1 MDNLT
6 FDNYVDRKYWNANVE
21 LFTYLNRRFL
31 SWMVERVNYGDA
43 KCASL
48 SYKKLFVYVKQW
60 KN

>member
-1 MDNLT
+1 MLT
-6 FDNYVDRKYWNANVE
+6 ENTEMLMSNYLLIWIED
-21 LFTYLNRRFL
+21 FL